1 MNQFEELLFGMVG
14 KRVIKM
20 KLSDYVAQK
29 VVEHGVKHV
38 FMVTGG
44 GAMHLNHSLGTN
56 KDLECVFNHHEQ
68 ACAIGAESY
77 YRLSNRLALVNV
89 TSGPGG
95 TNAITGVYGAFVDS
109 IAMFVISGQVK
120 YETTVRST
128 GLPLRQ
134 YGDQELDIEELV
146 RPITKYCAMVTDPE
160 SIRYHL
166 EKAFY
171 IATSGRPGPV
181 WLDIPLN
188 VQAAQIDPADLKG
201 FEPSEL
207 DESWRK
213 TDLVESS
220 KIILEKISS
229 AKRPVV
235 FAGGGVRLSGK
246 HKEFIKLVDKLGI
259 PVVTGWNAHDVIWNE
274 HPLYAGRPG
283 TVGDRPGNFCVQ
295 NADLLLILGS
305 RLNIRQVSYNWSS
318 FAREAYKIWIDID
331 ENELKKPTVKAD
343 MPILASLTDMIPA
356 LLSSPYSGATEQQKT
371 WLAWCKERQQRFPI
385 VVPRYW
391 KNERINPYCFIST
404 LFDQL
409 KDGQK
414 VVAANGSACVIGF
427 QAANLKPEQRL
438 WTNSGCAT
446 MGYDLPASIGACK
459 ASGGESIVCLAG
471 DGSIMMNLQELQT
484 IAGDNLPIK
493 IFILN
498 NSGYVSIFQTHRN
511 FFNGVEVGGGPK
523 SGVTF
528 PNFEKLSAGF
538 GIPYFKSINHESMA
552 DAISQTLNTD
562 GPIICELM
570 IDENQSFE
578 PKLGAKQH
586 PDGRITSPALE
597 DLSPFLSREELKE
610 NMIIELLDED

>member
-1 MNQFEELLFGMVG
+1 
-14 KRVIKM
+14 M
-20 KLSDYVAQK
+20 KLSDYLAQK
-29 VVEHGVKHV
+29 VVEFGVKHV

-44 GAMHLNHSLGTN
+44 GAMHLNHSLGSN
-56 KDLECVFNHHEQ
+56 KKLECVFNHHEQ
-68 ACAIGAESY
+68 ACSIAAESY
-77 YRLSNRLALVNV
+77 YRLSNRLPIVNV

-166 EKAFY
+166 EKAYF

-188 VQAAQIDPADLKG
+188 VQAAQINPETLQG
-201 FEPSEL
+201 FNPEEL
-207 DESWRK
+207 DQPWQK
-213 TDLVESS
+213 TDIGLATK
-220 KIILEKISS
+220 KIIEKIST

-246 HKEFIKLVDKLGI
+246 HKEFIELVNKLGI
-259 PVVTGWNAHDVIWNE
+259 PVVTGWNAHDVIWDD
-274 HPLYAGRPG
+274 HPLYIGRPG

-305 RLNIRQVSYNWSS
+305 RLNIRQVSYNWQS

-343 MPILASLTDMIPA
+343 MPILANLGEMIPA
-356 LLSSPYSGATEQQKT
+356 LLSANYQGASEEQKS
-371 WLAWCKERQQRFPI
+371 WLAWCKERKSRFPI
-385 VVPRYW
+385 ILDKYW
-391 KNERINPYCFIST
+391 TNDRINPYCFIGE
-404 LFDQL
+404 LFNQL
-409 KDGQK
+409 KEGQK

-427 QAANLKPEQRL
+427 QAAYLKKDQRL
-438 WTNSGCAT
+438 WSNSGCAT
-446 MGYDLPASIGACK
+446 MGYDLPAAIGACK

-484 IAGDNLPIK
+484 IVGENLPIK
-493 IFILN
+493 IFLLN

-523 SGVTF
+523 SGVSF
-528 PNFEKLSAGF
+528 PNFEKLAAGF
-538 GIPYFKSINHESMA
+538 GLTYFKAGTHNDMGL
-552 DAISQTLNTD
+552 AIKNTLATK
-562 GPIICELM
+562 GPVICELI

-597 DLSPFLSREELKE
+597 DLSPFLSRKDLLD
-610 NMIIELLDED
+610 NMIIDLLEEE